1 VALAALVM
9 AGGKATRMG
18 SATEKPLIRVSDK
31 PMIQLVIEALRQARS
46 VNRIVVAVGPSTE
59 QTARVVTSLGVE
71 VIRTS
76 GNGYEPDMQEAIRA
90 LGLGDVLVVSADLPF
105 LSPQIVDQAV
115 EKYASSK
122 KPALMVATSEDF
134 FNKFNMQPS
143 YVFTE
148 DDRRLVPVGVNIVD
162 GKRIDE
168 PVLDETV
175 FVVEL
180 DDLVYN
186 VNTQQDLEMARK
198 RSNTGDQNAH

>member
-1 VALAALVM
+1 
-9 AGGKATRMG
+9 
-18 SATEKPLIRVSDK
+18 
-31 PMIQLVIEALRQARS
+31 MIQLVIEALRQARS

-59 QTARVVTSLGVE
+59 QTARVVISLGVE

-105 LSPQIVDQAV
+105 LPPQIVDQAV
-115 EKYASSK
+115 EKYVSSK

-148 DDRRLVPVGVNIVD
+148 DGRRLVPVGVNIVD